1 MVVRGR
7 PSKIPLWDS
16 WLRRDALKA
25 FGRAFGKPSSLFT
38 ATCSKCCVDR
48 LSRHTQLRHWVQ
60 GSAVRRVCS
69 DAPKRYARGGGGA
82 GVRPWRRMISTIF
95 ARSGGPPAAA
105 LITSANSRKYC
116 GPIAAGVIT
125 QSALASWVP
134 WLSNR

>member
-48 LSRHTQLRHWVQ
+48 LSRQ
-60 GSAVRRVCS
+60 GQSGLEIDRLIRSLLTLSGPTPSRVGWM
-69 DAPKRYARGGGGA
+69 PHRLARE
-82 GVRPWRRMISTIF
+82 IS
-95 ARSGGPPAAA
+95 
-105 LITSANSRKYC
+105 
-116 GPIAAGVIT
+116 
-125 QSALASWVP
+125 
-134 WLSNR
+134 